1 MDKTQFSQELQNM
14 LDYLEN
20 KLFNE
25 FPTNSITTEYII
37 VSMLDCKESLVGLTL
52 SFNLTEESLK
62 ALYSVYIGKLL
73 KRENTPIIEQKIS
86 YSNEVENLFEKA
98 QVERKKHNFEELN
111 SLHLLLAILSDDNAY
126 QKSFQTIGITYS
138 YIVNNL
144 TTVNNTNSFINK
156 LKTKLPKQS
165 NGIKK
170 LQEAIMNENN
180 KAQAKMINSNNN
192 GSYIK
197 EFTIN
202 INEQIK
208 NHKIDKIVGRDK
220 EIETLIKTLSRRNK
234 NNALLVGEGG
244 CGKTSICY
252 GLAQKI
258 EEKQVPDWLLN
269 KNVIM
274 LDVMSII
281 SGTTFRGMFE
291 QRIKGLFEE
300 IKKTD
305 KYILLFD
312 DMQQVLKTGTKDKD
326 SDLSGMLSSLLNE
339 TNVRIIG
346 TLSFKDYKNGI
357 EANSNLAHKFQKIII
372 TSSTNEDAVKILKE
386 IKGNYEKYHRVV
398 YSDEVIEYAVDLA
411 SRYVADRALPDSAI
425 DIIDYVGASTTFIDK
440 DPQEIK
446 ELKIKLDE
454 IYDKELFLSEH
465 KDLEALNELSEEK
478 GNIIIQLN
486 DLKRKYKSHLDDYYT
501 IITKEDIASVVS
513 NMTNIP
519 INRLS
524 SNEKEHIAQIN
535 TILKKQI
542 IGQDEAVDTICKS
555 IKRNRVGL
563 SNESKPINVSLLVGP
578 TGVGK
583 SLLAKKIA
591 EEVFGSEKNMIRID
605 MSEFSEKSSISKLI
619 GTSAGYV
626 GYGDTNQLTDKVKNK
641 PYCVILLDEIE
652 KANEEIY
659 NLLLQVFDEG
669 RLTDGQ
675 GSVVS
680 FKKTII
686 LMTSN
691 VGAKSSDELGQ
702 GIGFVTKADENKK
715 SIIEKSLKQKFNPE
729 FLNRIDSIIHF
740 NPLSED
746 DLKKIIK
753 LELDMLIKRL
763 NKNNLN
769 LELNDDIV
777 KFIYD
782 KAIEEKKYGARP
794 IKRIITTYVEDV
806 LVDMML
812 EVDYNNHTFVP
823 SITNNN
829 SLIFI

>member
-1 MDKTQFSQELQNM
+1 MDKTQFSQELHNM

-37 VSMLDCKESLVGLTL
+37 ISMLDCKESLVGLTL

-73 KRENTPIIEQKIS
+73 KRENTPIIEQKIN
-86 YSNEVENLFEKA
+86 YSSEVENLFEKA
-98 QVERKKHNFEELN
+98 QYEKNKHNSEELN

-197 EFTIN
+197 EFTVN
-202 INEQIK
+202 INELIK
-208 NHKIDKIVGRDK
+208 NHKIDKIVGREK

-269 KNVIM
+269 KNIIM

-357 EANSNLAHKFQKIII
+357 EANSNLAQKIKKIII
-372 TSSTNEDAVKILKE
+372 SSSTNEDAVKILKE
-386 IKGNYEKYHRVV
+386 IKSNYEKYHRAV

-411 SRYVADRALPDSAI
+411 SRYIADRALPDSAI

-446 ELKIKLDE
+446 DLKIKLDE
-454 IYDKELFLSEH
+454 IYDKELFLSEQ

-486 DLKRKYKSHLDDYYT
+486 DLKRKYKSHLDEYYT

-769 LELNDDIV
+769 LEINDDII

-794 IKRIITTYVEDV
+794 IKRIITTYVEDI

-812 EVDYNNHTFVP
+812 ETDYINHTFIP

-829 SLIFI
+829 RLIFI